1 MMATLRRSVLILAAL
16 IGLWATAN
24 AQDDAGPLDGLPT
37 LFSVKVSGGYGLG
50 RSRQLYG
57 YNGASQV
64 WWSTGEG
71 TKLNLALDLPIIPV
85 DVVDSFG
92 GPRGLVPVVGLELEA
107 ATGYHI
113 SNGGTTNE
121 LVGTNFQTTTRATTY
136 VPVTLGLNA
145 RSSFG
150 AGLPSVYIGAGG
162 GVYLIGIYEERVTTG
177 TTGFT
182 RKMHP
187 PLPFGLYGAI
197 GMELPILYDPDAG
210 NSMIDIF
217 TELRV
222 TEMSNYVYDYD
233 VVTENGVERR
243 EPVTDPQ
250 QPYPRTAQ
258 RSASNVSLSLGIKY
272 NLF

>member
-1 MMATLRRSVLILAAL
+1 MSILQRSVLLL
-16 IGLWATAN
+16 IAVLCLGSEAM
-24 AQDDAGPLDGLPT
+24 AQDDAGPVDGYPT

-57 YNGASQV
+57 YNGSSEV

-85 DVVDSFG
+85 DVVDSFA
-92 GPRGLVPVVGLELEA
+92 GPNALVPMVGLELEA
-107 ATGYHI
+107 ATGYHL
-113 SNGGTTNE
+113 SSGGTTND
-121 LVGTNFQTTTRATTY
+121 LIGGSLQTTTRSTSY

-162 GVYLIGIYEERVTTG
+162 GVYLIGLYEEHVSG
-177 TTGFT
+177 ANSDIV

-187 PLPFGLYGAI
+187 PIPFGLYGALGI
-197 GMELPILYDPDAG
+197 ELPILYDPDAG

-217 TELRV
+217 GELRV

-233 VVTENGVERR
+233 VQTSSGVERR
-243 EPVTDPQ
+243 DPMTDPS

-258 RSASNVSLSLGIKY
+258 RSASNVALSLGIKY
-272 NLF
+272 NLY

>member
-1 MMATLRRSVLILAAL
+1 MMMLRRTVLILVAL
-16 IGLWATAN
+16 ITVASLAM
-24 AQDDAGPLDGLPT
+24 AQDDAPLESLPT
-37 LFSVKVSGGYGLG
+37 IFSVKVSGGYGLG

-57 YNGASQV
+57 LNGSSQV

-92 GPRGLVPVVGLELEA
+92 GPGGLTPVVGLELEA
-107 ATGYHI
+107 ATGYWI

-121 LVGTNFQTTTRATTY
+121 LVGSTLQTTTRATTY

-162 GVYLIGIYEERVTTG
+162 GVYLLGLYEETVAVGSATY
-177 TTGFT
+177 T

-197 GMELPILYDPDAG
+197 GLELPILYDPDAG
-210 NSMIDIF
+210 NSMIDIY
-217 TELRV
+217 TEARI

-233 VVTENGVERR
+233 VISNGAVERR
-243 EPVTDPQ
+243 DPITDPQ
-250 QPYPRTAQ
+250 QPYPRTSQ